1 MSEVASLVHT
11 RKHQQV
17 STHFGF
23 LVAFL
28 VFFLS
33 GMKKQL
39 SLSLSPA
46 SPSALVLMNVELLTL
61 AMRRMTAR
69 GQLNIFNDTL
79 LWPSPV

>member
-11 RKHQQV
+11 IKHQQV
-17 STHFGF
+17 LTHFFLF
-23 LVAFL
+23 LVVFL
-28 VFFLS
+28 VFLS
-33 GMKKQL
+33 EMKKQL
-39 SLSLSPA
+39 SLS

-79 LWPSPV
+79 PWASPV